1 MTTSTNIYQQW
12 YKSIKAELLKSEPQ
26 NIAIRAESCENVI
39 NGAAMVL
46 NATIP
51 LTSNQLQ
58 NQSQLRY
65 QCHVNVASHLQFL
78 LRWPGLRIACAS
90 IKAPRTRREYEKK
103 SKNWLNGRRAP
114 NYSKTLFPFFI
125 TEAEQYSLRSA
136 QHLHPQHKH
145 KQLLYFKALFH
156 KILAGLCGQ
165 AVSFN
170 DQAKKAPFF
179 CKNSV
184 ERKGKL
190 RDILQSYA
198 TDHQYVQGFP
208 SCSEEAVDYF
218 AKKSNQYVA
227 QYRQIDFKQVDTK
240 SEAVDEDGDSVI
252 MDPQVRDQGKQKQET
267 ASDMIVF
274 WKAQSMELRRQI
286 TIEKQ
291 LRLKAEAE
299 RDRLQLVFD
308 VLNNTD
314 LHSQTRT
321 FAPIN
326 GVQVLDLPPVVPAM
340 ALPVPLCTPKMA
352 TNSNNGSGYHDIN
365 VTKYASKLN
374 TMQNDFPKR
383 EDHRYN
389 NDLGQKMAAALFDIL
404 STDS

>member
-198 TDHQYVQGFP
+198 TDHPYVQGFP
-208 SCSEEAVDYF
+208 SCFEEAVDHF
-218 AKKSNQYVA
+218 TKKSNEYMA
-227 QYRQIDFKQVDTK
+227 QYQEIECKQVQESKQSCDDDGKCQRDVIVNKERETCQKYDTLRTHC
-240 SEAVDEDGDSVI
+240 EIDVA
-252 MDPQVRDQGKQKQET
+252 T
-267 ASDMIVF
+267 F
-274 WKAQSMELRRQI
+274 WKTHALELQQQI
-286 TIEKQ
+286 NNEKQ
-291 LRLKAEAE
+291 QRIKAEEE
-299 RDRLQLVFD
+299 RDRLLWAYNMLSPNVM
-308 VLNNTD
+308 NTC
-314 LHSQTRT
+314 S
-321 FAPIN
+321 AY
-326 GVQVLDLPPVVPAM
+326 G
-340 ALPVPLCTPKMA
+340 
-352 TNSNNGSGYHDIN
+352 GSYVNI
-365 VTKYASKLN
+365 TAALN
-374 TMQNDFPKR
+374 TV
-383 EDHRYN
+383 
-389 NDLGQKMAAALFDIL
+389 QKSAAKDGIKNEKQSDVGETMVAALFDIL
-404 STDS
+404 RTNS